1 MNGRQRYQIRHAAGQ
16 YWLLDMEQKPGKY
29 KAPLALNETGAMIL
43 ESFWEQGDP
52 KAAAK
57 ALSDEYEIGMEEALA
72 DVTDFLGQLKRQ
84 GIAL

>member
-1 MNGRQRYQIRHAAGQ
+1 MNGKERYQMRHAAGQ

-43 ESFWEQGDP
+43 ENFWEQGNP
-52 KAAAK
+52 EAAAK
-57 ALSDEYEIGMEEALA
+57 ALSEEYEIGMDEALA
-72 DVTDFLGQLKRQ
+72 DVTEFLGQLKRQ